1 MKAIYKRE
9 LSAYFNNMIGPVV
22 IAFMLAVVGIYFM
35 SYNLFSGYPS
45 FAIALSSALFLF
57 LVTIP
62 VLTMRSMAEDRKT
75 RTDQLLLT
83 APVSTTSVVL
93 GKFWAMLTVFAVPT
107 ALFCLCPLIMK
118 LASGSSGVV
127 YFKTDYASILC
138 FFLLGALYISIGLLI
153 SSLTESQLLAMLGTF
168 GVLLVL
174 YLWEG
179 FLQFMPDGAGGNLI
193 MLIVLSLLISMLLES
208 LSGSPVVS
216 GVFAVVCIAAAV
228 IIYFTKS
235 SLLTGLCSKV
245 LGYFTLSQVIN
256 NFATNQ
262 VFDLSG
268 LLLYVSMTALALFLT
283 VQVIQRRR
291 YA

>member
-1 MKAIYKRE
+1 
-9 LSAYFNNMIGPVV
+9 
-22 IAFMLAVVGIYFM
+22 
-35 SYNLFSGYPS
+35 
-45 FAIALSSALFLF
+45 
-57 LVTIP
+57 
-62 VLTMRSMAEDRKT
+62 
-75 RTDQLLLT
+75 
-83 APVSTTSVVL
+83 
-93 GKFWAMLTVFAVPT
+93 
-107 ALFCLCPLIMK
+107 MK

-179 FLQFMPDGAGGNLI
+179 FLQFMPEGAGGNLI
-193 MLIVLSLLISMLLES
+193 MLIVLSLLISILLES